1 MSDTWNESRKGQT
14 TMSRRIFG
22 TSYVDVYDSKG
33 WTNILATHDEDS
45 AFDEFS
51 RQLAA
56 NGRAARLRSRTGFR
70 TFRSVMSGVTAL
82 LCLVLF
88 VIYAT
93 ILMNGP
99 KGIGSVAELLI
110 WIALTALWT
119 VFAVHLTRPVT
130 LLCAVPTEDDD
141 EPIRTKGMEI
151 GLHKLATGKP
161 FPRTEGIPTSAK
173 ISSHTSDSEATTVIS
188 PHPLDGDGRT
198 RSAVTQSGTSYMV
211 MSGDSLSK
219 LVNGLQETVTI
230 PTYTSTPVEAETPS
244 ETPSNDSED
253 DSPEDL
259 AEKVEQVAVPSGS
272 ASLVFDDT
280 ADQPVV
286 TDDHADDPIDEP
298 ETEPDEPE
306 PEQTEPEQESTEE
319 PIDESADDEAT
330 EDEPQDELLFR
341 KRRRVIYKGDLPKRH
356 ERLRRYIHSITQED
370 DGTWTVVYTDV
381 DNVDNADTK
390 GELWDAIRDRVER
403 IDEVRDNG

>member
-1 MSDTWNESRKGQT
+1 MSDTWNESRKGQI

-22 TSYVDVYDSKG
+22 TSYVDVYDNRG

-45 AFDEFS
+45 AFEEFS
-51 RQLAA
+51 RQLEA
-56 NGRAARLRSRTGFR
+56 NGRAARLRSRSGFR
-70 TFRSVMSGVTAL
+70 TFMSVMSGLTAL

-88 VIYAT
+88 LIYAT
-93 ILMNGP
+93 ALMNGP
-99 KGIGSVAELLI
+99 KDIGSVTELLI

-130 LLCAVPTEDDD
+130 LLCAVRTEDDD
-141 EPIRTKGMEI
+141 EPVRTKGMEI
-151 GLHKLATGKP
+151 GLHKVATGTP
-161 FPRTEGIPTSAK
+161 FPRTEGIPASAK

-188 PHPLDGDGRT
+188 PHPLDGDGQT

-219 LVNGLQETVTI
+219 LVNGLQETQTI
-230 PTYTSTPVEAETPS
+230 PTYTSAPVEEETPS
-244 ETPSNDSED
+244 ETPSNVSED
-253 DSPEDL
+253 DSTEEP
-259 AEKVEQVAVPSGS
+259 AEKVEQPVVPSGS

-280 ADQPVV
+280 AEHPVV
-286 TDDHADDPIDEP
+286 TDDHADDPTEEP
-298 ETEPDEPE
+298 ETEQDEPE
-306 PEQTEPEQESTEE
+306 PEQESAEE
-319 PIDESADDEAT
+319 PIEESTDESTDEESI
-330 EDEPQDELLFR
+330 EDEPHDELLFR
-341 KRRRVIYKGDLPKRH
+341 KRRRVIYKGDLPKRQ

-381 DNVDNADTK
+381 DNVDNSDTK

-403 IDEVRDNG
+403 IDGVMNNG

>member
-14 TMSRRIFG
+14 TMNRRIFG
-22 TSYVDVYDSKG
+22 TSYVDVYDNKG

-45 AFDEFS
+45 ALDEFS

-70 TFRSVMSGVTAL
+70 TFMSVMSGLTAL

-99 KGIGSVAELLI
+99 KDIGSVAELLI

-130 LLCAVPTEDDD
+130 LLCAIRTEDDD
-141 EPIRTKGMEI
+141 EPIRTKGMGI
-151 GLHKLATGKP
+151 GVHKAATGRP
-161 FPRTEGIPTSAK
+161 FPRTEGIPSTPS
-173 ISSHTSDSEATTVIS
+173 ISDSEATAILS
-188 PHPLDGDGRT
+188 PHPLDGDGQT
-198 RSAVTQSGTSYMV
+198 RSAATQSGTSYMV
-211 MSGDSLSK
+211 MSGDSLST
-219 LVNGLQETVTI
+219 LVNGFQKTETI
-230 PTYTSTPVEAETPS
+230 PPYTSTPVEAETPS
-244 ETPSNDSED
+244 ETPSNVSED
-253 DSPEDL
+253 DSSEDPE
-259 AEKVEQVAVPSGS
+259 ANVEQVTVPSGS

-280 ADQPVV
+280 ADHPVV
-286 TDDHADDPIDEP
+286 AEEPTGEP
-298 ETEPDEPE
+298 ES
-306 PEQTEPEQESTEE
+306 EQTES
-319 PIDESADDEAT
+319 
-330 EDEPQDELLFR
+330 EDEPTDEPVDEPIEESTDEESIDEEQQDELLFR
-341 KRRRVIYKGDLPKRH
+341 KRRRVIYKGDLPKRY

-381 DNVDNADTK
+381 DNVDNSDTK
-390 GELWDAIRDRVER
+390 AELWDAIRNRVGR
-403 IDEVRDNG
+403 IDEVREND

>member
-22 TSYVDVYDSKG
+22 TSYVDVYDNKG

-70 TFRSVMSGVTAL
+70 TFMSVMSGVTAL

-161 FPRTEGIPTSAK
+161 FPRTEGIPTPAATP
-173 ISSHTSDSEATTVIS
+173 SHTSDSEATTVIS
-188 PHPLDGDGRT
+188 PHPLDGDGQT

-211 MSGDSLSK
+211 MSGGSLST
-219 LVNGLQETVTI
+219 LVNGFQKTETA
-230 PTYTSTPVEAETPS
+230 PAHTSTPVEAETPS
-244 ETPSNDSED
+244 EPPSNVSED
-253 DSPEDL
+253 GFPEDPE
-259 AEKVEQVAVPSGS
+259 AKVEQVAVPSGS

-280 ADQPVV
+280 ADHPVV
-286 TDDHADDPIDEP
+286 AEEPTGEPIG
-298 ETEPDEPE
+298 EPE
-306 PEQTEPEQESTEE
+306 PEQTESEQESTENPTEE
-319 PIDESADDEAT
+319 PIEEESIEDES
-330 EDEPQDELLFR
+330 QDELLFR

-390 GELWDAIRDRVER
+390 GELWDAIRDRVGR

>member
-1 MSDTWNESRKGQT
+1 MSDTWNESRKGQM

-22 TSYVDVYDSKG
+22 TSYVDVYDDKG

-51 RQLAA
+51 RQLEA
-56 NGRAARLRSRTGFR
+56 NGRAARLRSRSGFR
-70 TFRSVMSGVTAL
+70 TFMSVMSGLTAL

-88 VIYAT
+88 LIYAT
-93 ILMNGP
+93 ALVNGP
-99 KGIGSVAELLI
+99 KGIWSVAELLI

-130 LLCAVPTEDDD
+130 LLCAVRTEDD
-141 EPIRTKGMEI
+141 EPVRTKGMEV
-151 GLHKLATGKP
+151 GVHKAATGTP
-161 FPRTEGIPTSAK
+161 FPRTEGIPASAK
-173 ISSHTSDSEATTVIS
+173 ISSSISDSEATAILS
-188 PHPLDGDGRT
+188 PHPLDGDGQT

-211 MSGDSLSK
+211 MSGVSLSK
-219 LVNGLQETVTI
+219 LVNGLQKTVTI
-230 PTYTSTPVEAETPS
+230 PTHTSTPVEAETPS
-244 ETPSNDSED
+244 ETPSNVSED
-253 DSPEDL
+253 DSTEDS
-259 AEKVEQVAVPSGS
+259 AEKVEQPVVPSGS

-280 ADQPVV
+280 AEHPVV
-286 TDDHADDPIDEP
+286 TDDQVDDSIEEP
-298 ETEPDEPE
+298 ETEQDEPE
-306 PEQTEPEQESTEE
+306 SEQDEPEQESTEE
-319 PIDESADDEAT
+319 PIDESTDDEST
-330 EDEPQDELLFR
+330 EDESQDELLFR

-381 DNVDNADTK
+381 DNIDNSDTK

-403 IDEVRDNG
+403 IDGVMGK

>member
-1 MSDTWNESRKGQT
+1 
-14 TMSRRIFG
+14 MSRRIFG

-56 NGRAARLRSRTGFR
+56 NGRAARLRSRSGFR
-70 TFRSVMSGVTAL
+70 TFMSVMSGLTAL
-82 LCLVLF
+82 LCLVLLL
-88 VIYAT
+88 IYAT
-93 ILMNGP
+93 TLMNGP
-99 KGIGSVAELLI
+99 KDIWSVAELLI

-130 LLCAVPTEDDD
+130 LLCAVRTEDDD
-141 EPIRTKGMEI
+141 EPVETKGMEV
-151 GLHKLATGKP
+151 GLHKVATGTP
-161 FPRTEGIPTSAK
+161 FPRTEGIPASAK

-244 ETPSNDSED
+244 ETPSHDSED
-253 DSPEDL
+253 DSPEDS
-259 AEKVEQVAVPSGS
+259 AEKVEQPVVPSGS

-280 ADQPVV
+280 AEHPVV
-286 TDDHADDPIDEP
+286 TDDHADGSIEEP
-298 ETEPDEPE
+298 ETEQDEPD
-306 PEQTEPEQESTEE
+306 QTEPEQDESEQEPTEEPIEESTEE
-319 PIDESADDEAT
+319 STNDES
-330 EDEPQDELLFR
+330 QDELLFR

-381 DNVDNADTK
+381 DNVDNSDTK

-403 IDEVRDNG
+403 IDGVMGK

>member
-1 MSDTWNESRKGQT
+1 MSDTWNESRKGQM

-22 TSYVDVYDSKG
+22 TSYVDVYDNKG

-51 RQLAA
+51 RQLET
-56 NGRAARLRSRTGFR
+56 NGRAARLRSRSGFR
-70 TFRSVMSGVTAL
+70 TFMSVMSGLTAL

-88 VIYAT
+88 LIYAT
-93 ILMNGP
+93 ALMNGP
-99 KGIGSVAELLI
+99 KDIWSVAELLI

-130 LLCAVPTEDDD
+130 LLCAVRTEDDD
-141 EPIRTKGMEI
+141 EPVRTKGMEV
-151 GLHKLATGKP
+151 GVHKVATGTP
-161 FPRTEGIPTSAK
+161 FPRTEGIPSTPS
-173 ISSHTSDSEATTVIS
+173 ISDSEATAILS
-188 PHPLDGDGRT
+188 PHPLDGDGQT
-198 RSAVTQSGTSYMV
+198 RSAVTHAGTSYMV

-230 PTYTSTPVEAETPS
+230 PTHTSTPVEVETPS
-244 ETPSNDSED
+244 ETPSNVSED
-253 DSPEDL
+253 DSSEDPE
-259 AEKVEQVAVPSGS
+259 EKVEQAVVPSGS

-280 ADQPVV
+280 AEHPVV
-286 TDDHADDPIDEP
+286 TDDQVDDSIEEP
-298 ETEPDEPE
+298 ETEQDEPE
-306 PEQTEPEQESTEE
+306 PEHTEPEQESTEE
-319 PIDESADDEAT
+319 PIDDESI

-381 DNVDNADTK
+381 DNVDNSDTK
-390 GELWDAIRDRVER
+390 AELWDAIRDRVER
-403 IDEVRDNG
+403 IDGVSGK

>member
-1 MSDTWNESRKGQT
+1 MSDTWNESRKGQM

-22 TSYVDVYDSKG
+22 TSYVDVYDNKG

-51 RQLAA
+51 RQLEA
-56 NGRAARLRSRTGFR
+56 NGRAARLRSRSGFR
-70 TFRSVMSGVTAL
+70 TFMSVMSGLTAL

-88 VIYAT
+88 LIYAT
-93 ILMNGP
+93 ALMNGP
-99 KGIGSVAELLI
+99 KDIRSVAELLI

-130 LLCAVPTEDDD
+130 LLCAVRTDDDD
-141 EPIRTKGMEI
+141 EPVRTKGMEI
-151 GLHKLATGKP
+151 GVHKAATGRL
-161 FPRTEGIPTSAK
+161 FPRTEGIPSTPS
-173 ISSHTSDSEATTVIS
+173 ISDSEATAILS
-188 PHPLDGDGRT
+188 PHPLDGDGQT
-198 RSAVTQSGTSYMV
+198 RSAATQSSTSYMV

-244 ETPSNDSED
+244 ETPANVSED
-253 DSPEDL
+253 DFPEDS
-259 AEKVEQVAVPSGS
+259 AEKVEQPVVPSGS

-280 ADQPVV
+280 AEHPVV
-286 TDDHADDPIDEP
+286 TDDHADDSIEEP
-298 ETEPDEPE
+298 ETGQEEQE
-306 PEQTEPEQESTEE
+306 PEQTGPEQEPTEE
-319 PIDESADDEAT
+319 PIEEST

-381 DNVDNADTK
+381 DNIDNSDTK

-403 IDEVRDNG
+403 IDGVMDK